1 MQIYESLGACAM
13 IAAASGMFRCGMRRL
28 GIRPF
33 DLAYA
38 GLILLTLG
46 RFSISPAVEFCC
58 NAAAFSLPMYFLV
71 QMVGQQD
78 KTMPSA
84 AWKMLFAAA
93 MLPVLWTLAAA
104 LVELWQLNYAS
115 VNLSGT
121 ALLNAQ
127 AILSATV
134 FCGIL
139 LHSGIQTRRTA

>member
-13 IAAASGMFRCGMRRL
+13 IAAASGMFRRGMRRL

-71 QMVGQQD
+71 QTMGQRD
-78 KTMPSA
+78 KNTSAA

>member
-13 IAAASGMFRCGMRRL
+13 IAAVSGMFRCGMRRL

-33 DLAYA
+33 DFAYA
-38 GLILLTLG
+38 GFILLTLG
-46 RFSISPAVEFCC
+46 RFSISPVAEFCC
-58 NAAAFSLPMYFLV
+58 NAAVFSLPMYFLA
-71 QMVGQQD
+71 QTMRQRD

-93 MLPVLWTLAAA
+93 ILPILLVLAAT

-127 AILSATV
+127 AILSATA
-134 FCGIL
+134 FCVML
-139 LHSGIQTRRTA
+139 LHSGIRARRTA

>member
-38 GLILLTLG
+38 GFILLTLG
-46 RFSISPAVEFCC
+46 RFSISPVAEFCC
-58 NAAAFSLPMYFLV
+58 NAAVFSLPMYFLA
-71 QMVGQQD
+71 QTMRQRD

-93 MLPVLWTLAAA
+93 T

-127 AILSATV
+127 AILTATA
-134 FCGIL
+134 FCVML
-139 LHSGIQTRRTA
+139 LHSGIRARRTA

>member
-38 GLILLTLG
+38 GFILLTLG

-71 QMVGQQD
+71 QTMGQRD
-78 KTMPSA
+78 KNTSAA

-115 VNLSGT
+115 VNLSGN

-127 AILSATV
+127 AIFSATV

-139 LHSGIQTRRTA
+139 LHSGIRARRTA